1 MAVRLKALNN
11 RLIRTGLAGLLIV
24 LTGTIPFSAAG
35 RSFDDIIESGEITVA
50 VYADFPPYSFVD
62 GENKP
67 DGIDIGIAKFLAE
80 GLGVQLKLHWVTPD
94 ENVEDDMRNHLWKGM
109 NLTSEDGKRVKA
121 DVMLRIPYDREYSQ
135 LRDDVGLLVHER
147 VHMFAPYQVE
157 RWQIAYNP
165 VKLEAV
171 PTMAV
176 FQYHPI
182 GVEVDT
188 VPQFYLTTA
197 FAGRMRGN
205 THSFHAIADAYDAML
220 KGEVDA
226 VMGMRSQVQW
236 LNANGNGK
244 SELAE
249 NGFPMLGKQQWEIG
263 MAVQGDYRQLA
274 YALEDAL
281 VVKMQNGELQKLIES
296 YGVVYQV
303 PGVYQ

>member
-1 MAVRLKALNN
+1 MAVRLMAFNN
-11 RLIRTGLAGLLIV
+11 RLFRTGLVGLLV
-24 LTGTIPFSAAG
+24 CLTGLFSALAG
-35 RSFDDIIESGEITVA
+35 ARSFDDIIDAGEITVA
-50 VYADFPPYSFVD
+50 VYAGFPPYSYVN
-62 GENKP
+62 GEHQP
-67 DGIDIGIAKFLAE
+67 EGIDVGVARFLAE
-80 GLGVQLKLHWVTPD
+80 GLGVRLRLHWVTPD
-94 ENVEDDMRNHLWKGM
+94 ESVEDDMRNHLWKGM

-165 VKLEAV
+165 AKLEAV

-197 FAGRMRGN
+197 FAGRMRAN
-205 THSFHAIADAYDAML
+205 THSFHAMTEAFDAML
-220 KGEVDA
+220 SGEVDA

-249 NGFPMLGKQQWEIG
+249 NGFPMLGKQQWDIG

-281 VVKMQNGELQKLIES
+281 IEKMQNGELQKLIES